1 MSKRNLKPSG
11 EGWVQLIAGIGF
23 IVLLIII
30 NIVDPTFYPTMWHLA
45 TSGSMEEVAEYI
57 QSFGPMAMLV
67 SMVLDIFVNA
77 VGFLP
82 SIFISTA
89 NGLVFGMWS
98 GIIISWLA
106 ETIGVVISFYIMR
119 YFLRD
124 TADKLIAKSTV
135 LMKVDDFSGKN
146 GFVVMLF
153 ARSLPYFPSG
163 VITALGAI
171 SKIKPRDYIL
181 ANLIGK
187 FPSTALEVAI
197 GTDIVNFQENMG
209 RLGIIVLVAGVVY
222 FILWKVY
229 KNYINKKNAE
239 QEHDPNA

>member
-89 NGLVFGMWS
+89 NGLVFGMWT

-229 KNYINKKNAE
+229 KNYINKKNVE

>member
-89 NGLVFGMWS
+89 NGLVFGMCP

-209 RLGIIVLVAGVVY
+209 RLGIIVVVAGIVY